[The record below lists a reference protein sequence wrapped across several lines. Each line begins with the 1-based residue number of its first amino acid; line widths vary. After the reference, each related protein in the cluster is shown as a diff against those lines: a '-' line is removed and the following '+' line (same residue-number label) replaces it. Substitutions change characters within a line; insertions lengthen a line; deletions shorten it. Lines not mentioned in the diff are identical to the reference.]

1 MNKKAISLLT
11 FLTMSSTIITPGII
25 ANAQSM
31 DPTNLKS
38 QTTIQSALKSQK
50 SKEIYAMLK
59 KVSPYLT
66 KKNGKVT
73 LTTHDTKKLGLSS
86 DEIQQFEQGLNLA
99 SQIKVSITK
108 NSSKTND
115 IGKNDSSQINSI
127 RTYISGYDD
136 GDTFH
141 VTIPSSQVKIGLVLA
156 GAVGLAVGL
165 YGALSGDDEVLII
178 GEFMCYRDDFCNA
191 LGQIITYSAGAIGT
205 LWSGGDLHLDI
216 PDDIFGGSD
225 DDICY
230 YNDEVSDSFYY

>member
-1 MNKKAISLLT
+1 MNKKFISLLT
-11 FLTMSSTIITPGII
+11 FWAMSSTIIAPGIT
-25 ANAQSM
+25 ANAQTIST
-31 DPTNLKS
+31 TNSKS
-38 QTTIQSALKSQK
+38 QTTKQSAFKSEK
-50 SKEIYAMLK
+50 SKEIYVMLD

-66 KKNGKVT
+66 KSNGKVT

-108 NSSKTND
+108 KGSRTSD
-115 IGKNDSSQINSI
+115 IKKNDSSQINSI
-127 RTYISGYDD
+127 QTYISGYDD

-141 VTIPSSQVKIGLVLA
+141 LTIPSSQVKVGLVLA

-178 GEFMCYRDDFCNA
+178 GEFMCYRKDFCNA
-191 LGQIITYSAGAIGT
+191 VGQIISYSAGAIGI
-205 LWSGGDLHLDI
+205 LWSGGDLNIDI

-225 DDICY
+225 DDIDY
-230 YNDEVSDSFYY
+230 SNDETSGSFYY